1 MKFSKQDKK
10 DYIDFLY
17 DNIRSGKLEQSE
29 IYENLAN
36 INNLEKTK

>member
-1 MKFSKQDKK
+1 MNTQDKK

-17 DNIRSGKLEQSE
+17 DQIRSGKLVTSE

-36 INNLEKTK
+36 INNLEKTI